1 MPIMIFVP
9 ASRADTVALRAGA
22 DLGVRAGCA
31 VTPGLVAALGGET
44 SAEETE
50 FVALSTAGVLAL
62 LTTAETRRLVIA
74 AEVDDSQVSEADAG
88 QGEVGV
94 RGVRWDQVRALFADE
109 RAVESLVAGA
119 RDAVTGL
126 TLAAALEAP
135 AVVEML
141 DGADLLWFDPAELD
155 QL

>member
-1 MPIMIFVP
+1 MN
-9 ASRADTVALRAGA
+9 
-22 DLGVRAGCA
+22 
-31 VTPGLVAALGGET
+31 
-44 SAEETE
+44 
-50 FVALSTAGVLAL
+50 
-62 LTTAETRRLVIA
+62 
-74 AEVDDSQVSEADAG
+74 
-88 QGEVGV
+88 
-94 RGVRWDQVRALFADE
+94 